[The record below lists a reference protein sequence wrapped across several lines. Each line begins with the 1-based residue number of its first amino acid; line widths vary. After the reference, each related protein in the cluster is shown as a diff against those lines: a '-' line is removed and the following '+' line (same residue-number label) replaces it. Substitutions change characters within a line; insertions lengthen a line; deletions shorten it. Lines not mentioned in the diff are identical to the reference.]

1 MPVSTR
7 ETTKNTGESAMAKV
21 RGIYFR
27 RRPRIAKTCRLRDWP
42 AGIAASYPVD
52 AVDRRLADTREGSVM
67 WRLPVEAP
75 FEQDIELAVIDDEGV
90 HALVFPC
97 QRRLDGWVN
106 AVTGEVL
113 DIHPTHWRLWQIHR
127 CDVSGLQ

>member
-1 MPVSTR
+1 M
-7 ETTKNTGESAMAKV
+7 TTS
-21 RGIYFR
+21 
-27 RRPRIAKTCRLRDWP
+27 C
-42 AGIAASYPVD
+42 PVD
-52 AVDRRLADTREGSVM
+52 LVDRREGLVM

-97 QRRLDGWVN
+97 QRLPDGWIN
-106 AVTGEVL
+106 AVTGDTL

-127 CDVSGLQ
+127 RDGSGLQ